1 MPGFPVPVF
10 PMPSSMRP
18 TLSRARRCL
27 LAAMLLCLAVLSLT
41 PATSRADT
49 ILVMGDS
56 LSAAYG
62 IDPQAGWVGLL
73 KQRLGN
79 SHEVVNA
86 SISGETTSGGA
97 ARLPDILRQHHPDI
111 VLLELGGNDGLRGLS
126 PQQMQ
131 VNLGKMIE
139 RSQNAGA
146 RVLLIGIE
154 VPPNYGPTYA
164 NAFRSVFAQ
173 LAKEYDLP
181 LVPFLLEGVDLDTML
196 QQDGIH
202 PTAEAQPIILD
213 NVWSQLE
220 PMLKAASDQA

>member
-1 MPGFPVPVF
+1 
-10 PMPSSMRP
+10 MRP

-79 SHEVVNA
+79 SHKVVNA

-164 NAFRSVFAQ
+164 NAFRSVFSQ

-181 LVPFLLEGVDLDTML
+181 LVPFLLEGVDLGTML

>member
-1 MPGFPVPVF
+1 M
-10 PMPSSMRP
+10 
-18 TLSRARRCL
+18 
-27 LAAMLLCLAVLSLT
+27 LSLT

-62 IDPQAGWVGLL
+62 IDPQAGWVSLL

-164 NAFRSVFAQ
+164 NAFRSVFSQ

-220 PMLKAASDQA
+220 PMLKATSDQA